1 MIDAAFIKQCADPTL
16 SVEIVQQFVQEIG
29 VTDPHQV
36 TVKSGNRTFAVPTP
50 KTAEEAMD
58 LTKQYLGQAVVRVG
72 LTQYPAGFGIQSAD
86 ELSMNL
92 FEPCENLRMGTALFS
107 KVYRIVS
114 KWYGNPRPEAFED
127 AMLSYASGYF
137 EGQNVF
143 KAEGP
148 GDVTVWKPAP
158 AEQLAAAQG
167 RITGEDV
174 PAQSSDPVSEV
185 MAVGQDSGQKGS
197 IEGQGA
203 SEQPLSN
210 QDPNRAPMRI
220 NLTGI
225 KVHNVEPGSPAK

>member
-1 MIDAAFIKQCADPTL
+1 MIDAAFIKQCADPRL

-29 VTDPHQV
+29 VTDPLQV
-36 TVKSGNRTFAVPTP
+36 TVKSGNRTFAVPKP
-50 KTAEEAMD
+50 KTVEEAKD

-72 LTQYPAGFGIQSAD
+72 LTQYPAGYGIQNAD
-86 ELSMNL
+86 ELNMNL

-107 KVYRIVS
+107 KVYRIVT

-143 KAEGP
+143 KTKDP
-148 GDVTVWKPAP
+148 GDVAVWKPAP
-158 AEQLAAAQG
+158 AAQLAAAQA
-167 RITGEDV
+167 RITGGVV
-174 PAQSSDPVSEV
+174 PPSSADPISEA
-185 MAVGQDSGQKGS
+185 MAAAPESGGQVPTEK
-197 IEGQGA
+197 ER
-203 SEQPLSN
+203 SEQLPSE

-225 KVHNVEPGSPAK
+225 KTHNVEPGAPAR